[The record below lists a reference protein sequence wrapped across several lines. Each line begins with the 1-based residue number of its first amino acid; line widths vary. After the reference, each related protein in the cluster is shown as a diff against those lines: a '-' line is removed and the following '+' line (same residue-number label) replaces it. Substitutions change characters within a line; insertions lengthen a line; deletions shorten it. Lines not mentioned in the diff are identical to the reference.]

1 MRAVWHWPCALIALL
16 LSGLGG
22 LRSLPGDSCVHDER
36 EARQVVSVVEVAPQ
50 AAAADRDLPRRSAGL
65 APVRDHD
72 PRPTAV
78 TVVSTVLRQGSALG
92 PRAP

>member
-36 EARQVVSVVEVAPQ
+36 EARQVVSVVEAAAQ
-50 AAAADRDLPRRSAGL
+50 AAAADSEAPSRQAGL
-65 APVRDHD
+65 APIRGPS
-72 PRPTAV
+72 PRPAAV